1 MITHYSNKNQLTKV
15 LRIIFEK
22 WSRKFH
28 KISKIHT
35 LDLKFRSFSHQKN
48 VCFDFRWTIE
58 FLLIFTAILEARYW
72 FIRLVSNQ
80 TNKKALVLKGGESR
94 TNHPVFYSTQFYKQI
109 SNRIDGVWISYSIQA
124 TKKNENFNIL
134 QKTEISFDVK
144 ALSDFVFSPNS
155 EQFLESAIR
164 TRSTNHFPFSNRKQ
178 NKILIISQMWST
190 LKSIKILRFY

>member
-22 WSRKFH
+22 WSGKFH

-94 TNHPVFYSTQFYKQI
+94 TNHPVFYSNTHKFVSKYRTVSMEYEFHTRYKQQQKWKFQYPPKKQKSRSMWKHFQI
-109 SNRIDGVWISYSIQA
+109 LCSPRIL
-124 TKKNENFNIL
+124 N
-134 QKTEISFDVK
+134 SF
-144 ALSDFVFSPNS
+144 
-155 EQFLESAIR
+155 
-164 TRSTNHFPFSNRKQ
+164 
-178 NKILIISQMWST
+178 
-190 LKSIKILRFY
+190 